1 MVRGVRGIALLFLT
15 KAVEEVRGQRQG
27 PAALYPG
34 KDPATIV
41 QEAGWAPGPIWTG
54 AKNLHPPGFEPRTVQ
69 PVASRYT
76 DYSTRPTIML
86 VFTPNL
92 YSKEIKCTD
101 FISKFNVVK
110 SDTPLA
116 MHVSVNTCGSYLK
129 HF

>member
-1 MVRGVRGIALLFLT
+1 
-15 KAVEEVRGQRQG
+15 
-27 PAALYPG
+27 
-34 KDPATIV
+34 
-41 QEAGWAPGPIWTG
+41 
-54 AKNLHPPGFEPRTVQ
+54 
-69 PVASRYT
+69 
-76 DYSTRPTIML
+76 ML